1 MSDAIYTEFIPKRF
15 RPNTERIIARA
26 DSIIEEYAAQG
37 YDLTLRQLYYQF
49 VARGLVENSQ
59 KSYDSLGAII
69 SDARLAG
76 RIPWN
81 RITDRTRN
89 VKGGGGYDSPDQL
102 ISYLRWQ
109 YRRDKWENQPNFV
122 EVWVEKEALANVVE
136 RACSSLNL
144 PWFCCRGYVSQ
155 SEMYAA
161 GTRFSNA
168 QQEGRDLHII
178 HLGDHDP
185 SGIDMSR
192 DIEERVN
199 MFVTGNA
206 QWREE
211 EGAPVTI
218 HRIALNMPQVRQ
230 FRPPPNPAK
239 TTDARFKTYEYEY
252 GKESWE
258 LDALDPSTLEGLID
272 AEVRELIEPDAWEE
286 SERRERE
293 ESQLL
298 RAVSQRWSE
307 VRALLRGDL

>member
-1 MSDAIYTEFIPKRF
+1 MSDAIYTEFIAKRF
-15 RPNTERIIARA
+15 RPSTERIIAQA
-26 DSIIEEYAAQG
+26 DSIIEEYAEQG

-89 VKGGGGYDSPDQL
+89 VKGGGGWDSPDQIIRSL
-102 ISYLRWQ
+102 GRQYHRDRW
-109 YRRDKWENQPNFV
+109 ETQPNYV
-122 EVWVEKEALANVVE
+122 EVWVEKEALANVVQ

-144 PWFCCRGYVSQ
+144 RWFCCRGYVSQ

-161 GTRFSNA
+161 GQRFSKA
-168 QQEGRDLHII
+168 EEKGKSIHVI

-199 MFVTGNA
+199 MFVLGDA
-206 QWREE
+206 EWRAS
-211 EGAPVTI
+211 GDPLVTI
-218 HRIALNMPQVRQ
+218 HRIALNMPQVRE
-230 FRPPPNPAK
+230 FNPPPNPAK
-239 TTDARFKTYEYEY
+239 TTDARFKTSEYEY
-252 GKESWE
+252 GRESWE

-272 AEVRELIEPDAWEE
+272 AEVRDLIEPNAWEA
-286 SERRERE
+286 SERLEKE
-293 ESQLL
+293 EAQLL
-298 RAVSQRWSE
+298 RAVSQRWAD
-307 VRALLRGDL
+307 VRALLQGQE